1 MFYHRRLT
9 QKGFTLA
16 ETLITIVILGVL
28 TAISAPTIR
37 FGNLPLKDTSANI
50 AGNLK
55 LLRAKAISQTSAYR
69 MRPVAT
75 ANGMSLAVEVA
86 ESCTSANWKPDP
98 GFTLGDTAL
107 DTATTP
113 PANRK
118 NVEISGVLINGV
130 APTPITNWNICYGSR
145 GLANQTLELSL
156 KDDKNLQNKITVFR
170 GGGVDVKAI
179 KPIP

>member
-9 QKGFTLA
+9 QQGFTLA
-16 ETLITIVILGVL
+16 ETLVTIVILGVL
-28 TAISAPTIR
+28 TAIAAPTIR
-37 FGNLPLKDTSANI
+37 FGSLPLKDTSANI

-69 MRPVAT
+69 MRPIAT
-75 ANGMSLAVEVA
+75 ANGISLAVEVA
-86 ESCTSANWKPDP
+86 ESCTSASADWKPDP

-107 DTATTP
+107 DTAATP

-118 NVEISGVLINGV
+118 NVEMSAVLVNSV
-130 APTPITNWNICYGSR
+130 APVPITNWDICYNSR
-145 GLANQTLELSL
+145 GLANQTLDLSL
-156 KDDKNLQNKITVFR
+156 KDDKNLQYQIKVFR

-179 KPIP
+179 P